1 MIKLRS
7 FLHGFLN
14 QSNSPI
20 IIQSFINFLLNTL
33 IKKLNSHCLSRFK
46 NILFVVLVMPDFKD
60 PLFCERVTYL
70 SYYFT
75 LLFHF
80 LSVSVVLLP
89 AIEALKNVSLSS
101 LYGLIFD
108 QKFLLYLL
116 IRTLS

>member
-1 MIKLRS
+1 
-7 FLHGFLN
+7 
-14 QSNSPI
+14 
-20 IIQSFINFLLNTL
+20 
-33 IKKLNSHCLSRFK
+33 
-46 NILFVVLVMPDFKD
+46 MPDFKD

-101 LYGLIFD
+101 FNGLVFD
-108 QKFLLYLL
+108 QKFLFYFFVR
-116 IRTLS
+116 I